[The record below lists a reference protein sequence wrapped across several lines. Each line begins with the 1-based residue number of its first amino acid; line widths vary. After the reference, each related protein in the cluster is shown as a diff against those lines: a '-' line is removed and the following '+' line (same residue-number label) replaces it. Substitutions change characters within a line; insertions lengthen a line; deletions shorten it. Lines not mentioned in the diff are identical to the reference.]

1 MRSEDSHVQQTSRND
16 GDEATAIPR
25 PRLRWLKRLGIGFL
39 VTVLVVIVLGVMA
52 YEFGTME
59 PPTVQ
64 QRAAYAA
71 LVRQGKMPPVQFEQG
86 PRIPIP
92 GCKCHS
98 NDAYLAVQHSS
109 VPIRQCSSCH
119 GG

>member
-1 MRSEDSHVQQTSRND
+1 MRSEDSHIQPTGRDD
-16 GDEATAIPR
+16 GDDTTPTPR
-25 PRLRWLKRLGIGFL
+25 RKWRWLKRLGIGFL
-39 VTVLVVIVLGVMA
+39 VTVLVVIVLGVTA

-59 PPTVQ
+59 PPTAR
-64 QRAAYAA
+64 QRAEYAQ

-86 PRIPIP
+86 LRVPIP

-98 NDAYLAVQHSS
+98 NDPYLAVQHSS